1 MEQAIAPP
9 LPIRDYQYQTPSIPG
24 SSDYAWRTFVFV
36 TFGLLIAVGV
46 AWLAYTLFLK
56 DLILVC
62 KAKKQRR
69 TEEIGYGNTPA
80 RLNGD
85 QQGLPR

>member
-1 MEQAIAPP
+1 MDQVFTPP
-9 LPIRDYQYQTPSIPG
+9 RSIRADQYQAPYDPG
-24 SSDYAWRTFVFV
+24 SSDYARRTFVFV
-36 TFGLLIAVGV
+36 SFGLLISVGV
-46 AWLAYTLFLK
+46 VWLAYTLFLK
-56 DLILVC
+56 DCILVW

-80 RLNGD
+80 RPNGD

>member
-1 MEQAIAPP
+1 MEHVLSPT
-9 LPIRDYQYQTPSIPG
+9 LPIRADLYQPSSYPG
-24 SSDYAWRTFVFV
+24 ASDYAWRTSVFV
-36 TFGLLIAVGV
+36 IGGLLIFVVV
-46 AWLAYTLFLK
+46 AWLAYTLSLN
-56 DLILVC
+56 DLILGC
-62 KAKKQRR
+62 KGKKQRR

>member
-1 MEQAIAPP
+1 MDQVFTPP
-9 LPIRDYQYQTPSIPG
+9 RSIRADQYQAPYDPG
-24 SSDYAWRTFVFV
+24 SSDHAWRTFVFV
-36 TFGLLIAVGV
+36 SFGLLISVGV
-46 AWLAYTLFLK
+46 VWLAYTLFLK
-56 DLILVC
+56 DCILVW

-80 RLNGD
+80 RPNGD

>member
-1 MEQAIAPP
+1 MEEVLSPT
-9 LPIRDYQYQTPSIPG
+9 LPIRADQYQPPSDPG

-80 RLNGD
+80 RVNGD

>member
-1 MEQAIAPP
+1 MDQVFTPP
-9 LPIRDYQYQTPSIPG
+9 RSIRADQYQAPYDPG

-36 TFGLLIAVGV
+36 SFGLLISVGV
-46 AWLAYTLFLK
+46 VWLAYTLFLK
-56 DLILVC
+56 DCILVW

-80 RLNGD
+80 RPNGD

>member
-1 MEQAIAPP
+1 MEQVLSPT
-9 LPIRDYQYQTPSIPG
+9 LPIRADQYQPPSSPG
-24 SSDYAWRTFVFV
+24 SSDYAWRIFVFV

-80 RLNGD
+80 RVNGD

>member
-1 MEQAIAPP
+1 MEQVLSPT
-9 LPIRDYQYQTPSIPG
+9 LPIRADQYQPPSYPG

-46 AWLAYTLFLK
+46 VWLAYTLFLK
-56 DLILVC
+56 DCILVW

-80 RLNGD
+80 RPNGD